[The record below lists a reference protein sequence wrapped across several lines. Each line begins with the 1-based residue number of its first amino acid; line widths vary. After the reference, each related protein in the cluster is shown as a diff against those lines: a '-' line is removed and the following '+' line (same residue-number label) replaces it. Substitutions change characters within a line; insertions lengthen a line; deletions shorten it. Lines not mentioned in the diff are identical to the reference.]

1 MVQYEKRAAYNFD
14 TECPSLAII
23 AFHIDEIDDIELW
36 ILLQSDVSCTY
47 TVISCFIYKSKI
59 YY

>member
-1 MVQYEKRAAYNFD
+1 MKKRAAYNFD
-14 TECPSLAII
+14 TECPSLATIV
-23 AFHIDEIDDIELW
+23 FHIDETDEIELW
-36 ILLQSDVSCTY
+36 ILLQSDVSGTY